1 LRPGAPFVV
10 AHLSFPQ
17 GSGDRE
23 LWLSRYAAF
32 ATASGVEQ
40 SKAENARSMIG
51 AQLPILSPEDDEKL
65 LRDAGFHGINLFY
78 VGFTFRGWVA
88 YA

>member
-1 LRPGAPFVV
+1 MRPGAPFIV

-17 GSGDRE
+17 GSGDRD

-40 SKAENARSMIG
+40 SKAANAASMIG